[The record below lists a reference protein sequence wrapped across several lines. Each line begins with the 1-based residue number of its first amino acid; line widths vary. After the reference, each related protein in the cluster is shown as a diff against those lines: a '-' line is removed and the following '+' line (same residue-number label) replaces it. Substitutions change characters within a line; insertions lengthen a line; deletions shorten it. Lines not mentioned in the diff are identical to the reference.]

1 MIFMAL
7 FIMKRC
13 HRDRN
18 CGGSA
23 AMKIH
28 SFINT
33 DILKEAKRYH
43 GKPRSTLSSPWH
55 FPGLRTVS
63 RFRIHADLI
72 DCGEISSL
80 GTILSARISEC
91 DSAKWKRRKILWTW
105 AQSVRLPF
113 FSLFFLLQK
122 EERTDQF
129 GWMWIETDAGF
140 INLLV
145 HFTLSSVDGKSDFM
159 HISSLMESN
168 QMLRACRPESI
179 NWNTL
184 QWIII
189 IKSN

>member
-91 DSAKWKRRKILWTW
+91 DSAKLNRRKILWTRT
-105 AQSVRLPF
+105 QSVRLPF
-113 FSLFFLLQK
+113 FFSIFSSAKGRKDGSVWVNVNWSWRWLHQFACPLHS
-122 EERTDQF
+122 QF
-129 GWMWIETDAGF
+129 GRWEKWFYAYFVANGI
-140 INLLV
+140 
-145 HFTLSSVDGKSDFM
+145 
-159 HISSLMESN
+159 ESN
-168 QMLRACRPESI
+168 VACLPARVHKLKHAPMNYNYKI
-179 NWNTL
+179 
-184 QWIII
+184 
-189 IKSN
+189 